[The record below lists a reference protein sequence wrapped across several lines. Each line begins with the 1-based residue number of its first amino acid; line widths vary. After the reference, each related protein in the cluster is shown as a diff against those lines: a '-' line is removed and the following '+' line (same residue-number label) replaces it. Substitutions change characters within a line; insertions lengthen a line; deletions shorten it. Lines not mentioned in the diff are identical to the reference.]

1 MTNSIDAK
9 LMTMGDNKSK
19 VCGTYFGSKF
29 SGQVISSRQN
39 TVTYREQ
46 ITIKLDNAIIKPG
59 NFLSDSDIIIT
70 SKDIENKLHAIQE
83 IK

>member
-29 SGQVISSRQN
+29 SGQVLSNRQN
-39 TVTYREQ
+39 TITYCEQVTV
-46 ITIKLDNAIIKPG
+46 KLDNPIIKPG
-59 NFLSDSDIIIT
+59 DFLDSGNIIIS
-70 SKDIENKLHAIQE
+70 SKDIENRLHTIE
-83 IK
+83 EV